1 MGKETTFAMHFLTR
15 LFRRPAPLVK
25 LVFGLPGAGKTTWF
39 QSVRRDQPPAAI
51 FDDFMKD
58 SLGGRPG
65 FANSQHWPV
74 VEECLARGAPTYL
87 CDIELC
93 RRSAQEDLVQEL
105 LRRRPEARYQWI
117 HVATPLE
124 TCLGRIA
131 SRARGS
137 ASAEMEK
144 ARQLAQRLHVPAGAI
159 VLIPETLAPA
169 GSAVG

>member
-1 MGKETTFAMHFLTR
+1 MGKETTVATNFLTR
-15 LFRRPAPLVK
+15 LFRRPAPSVK

-39 QSVRRDQPPAAI
+39 RSVRRDQPQAAI

-65 FANSQHWPV
+65 FANSQHWPAV
-74 VEECLARGAPTYL
+74 DESLARGAPTYL

-93 RRSAQEDLVQEL
+93 RQSAQEDLVREL
-105 LRRRPEARYQWI
+105 LRRRPDARYEWV

-144 ARQLAQRLHVPAGAI
+144 ARRLAQRLHVPAGAI
-159 VLIPETLAPA
+159 VLIPESLAP
-169 GSAVG
+169 GSSAVG